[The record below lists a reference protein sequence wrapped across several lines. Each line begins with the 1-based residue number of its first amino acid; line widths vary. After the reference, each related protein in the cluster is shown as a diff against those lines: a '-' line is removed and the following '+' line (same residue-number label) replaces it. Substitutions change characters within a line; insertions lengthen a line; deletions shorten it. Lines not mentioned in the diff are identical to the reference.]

1 MQIDHVQ
8 LSGPPGCEDDMRAF
22 WERLGFVEV
31 PKPEPL
37 RSREGCWLQS
47 DRAEIHIGIEDPFA
61 PAHKAHPGFV
71 VPDLDEVAS
80 YLTAA
85 GCKLSWDDN
94 WPNRRRFYTSDPY
107 GNRLEF
113 LSERP

>member
-8 LSGPPGCEDDMRAF
+8 LSGPPGCEDAMRTF
-22 WERLGFVEV
+22 WESIGFFEI

-37 RSREGCWLQS
+37 ISRGGCWLRS

-61 PAHKAHPGFV
+61 PARRAHPGFV
-71 VPDLDEVAS
+71 VPNLDQIADMLVGQDCE
-80 YLTAA
+80 L
-85 GCKLSWDDN
+85 LWDEA
-94 WPNRRRFYTSDPY
+94 WPGRRRFYTTDPY

>member
-8 LSGPPGCEDDMRAF
+8 LSGPPGCEDVMRTF
-22 WERLGFVEV
+22 WEALGFAEI

-37 RSREGCWLQS
+37 RSRGGCWLRS
-47 DRAEIHIGIEDPFA
+47 DGAEIHIGIEDPFA
-61 PAHKAHPGFV
+61 PARKSHPGFA
-71 VPDLDEVAS
+71 VPELDVTAQQ
-80 YLTAA
+80 LTDY
-85 GCKLSWDDN
+85 GCELSWDEN
-94 WPNRRRFYTSDPY
+94 WPGTRRFYTSDPF